1 MCSFFPFTLP
11 ERLWYHASSGGNHWI
26 SAGVDDVLPDPKEHF
41 MKLTSCIVAALLLTL
56 SLAGPLPA
64 EMDWQVLREIDVD
77 AEVRDMAIS
86 IDGRWIYIL
95 TATNEIRIYSSGG
108 KLKGAMPIDPGYNRI
123 QPGPREDI
131 LLVANKNQQRVQ
143 LVSVNPII
151 AIDLSKA
158 PIKGP
163 ADAPVTITVFS
174 DFECAYCARLPK
186 VLDQMA
192 EAYAGDVRI
201 AFKHYPLSSHKFAI
215 PAALA
220 AVAAQNQGKFWE
232 FHDRLF
238 EHFNE
243 LDEARISQIVK
254 ELNLDAARFDTDRKS
269 PRAQQI
275 VEADQREGYAAG
287 VSGTPAMF
295 INGKQQHRRSVD
307 AIADAI
313 DRELEAHRQA
323 NATTQQP

>member
-1 MCSFFPFTLP
+1 
-11 ERLWYHASSGGNHWI
+11 
-26 SAGVDDVLPDPKEHF
+26 
-41 MKLTSCIVAALLLTL
+41 MKLTSCMVATLLLALT
-56 SLAGPLPA
+56 LAGPAPA
-64 EMDWQVLREIDVD
+64 EIDWQVLSDIDVD

-95 TATNEIRIYSSGG
+95 TAANEIRIYSSGG
-108 KLKGAMPIDPGYNRI
+108 KFKGAMPIDPGYHQI
-123 QPGPREDI
+123 QAGPREDI
-131 LLVANKNQQRVQ
+131 LLVANKHRKRVQ
-143 LVSVNPII
+143 LVSVNPVNQF
-151 AIDLSKA
+151 DLDHA

-186 VLDQMA
+186 ILDQVA
-192 EAYAGDVRI
+192 EAYAGEVRI
-201 AFKHYPLSSHKFAI
+201 AFKHYPLRSHKFAI

-220 AVAAQNQGKFWE
+220 AVAAQKQGKFWE

-243 LDEARISQIVK
+243 LDESRITQIVK
-254 ELNLDAARFDTDRKS
+254 DLKLDAVRFDADRKA
-269 PRAQQI
+269 PHAQQI
-275 VEADQREGYAAG
+275 VDADRREGYEAG

-313 DRELEAHRQA
+313 EREIEAHRKTKPAPQS
-323 NATTQQP
+323 